1 MFDFRPRPSDPG
13 DLEYTQTSLLSREVT
28 LYDNQILQT
37 SVLGYFWVFLN
48 EIPPF
53 VQQFIEDL
61 LWNSDY

>member
-1 MFDFRPRPSDPG
+1 MFEFRPRPSGPG
-13 DLEYTQTSLLSREVT
+13 DLEYTQTSLLSREVI

-37 SVLGYFWVFLN
+37 PVLGYFWVFLN
-48 EIPPF
+48 EIPPI